1 MKEFKTKLAE
11 VKAAEEHCCNL
22 ISDNTDENR
31 EFKITS

>member
-11 VKAAEEHCCNL
+11 VRAAEEHCCSL
-22 ISDNTDENR
+22 VKENTDEAG